1 MKDKTMDKTK
11 IHDINIINRVV
22 QTALFCFDLAA
33 QLKENFFF
41 TYAERLQKAV
51 LGFYINVTEAT
62 DTSSSEEY
70 LNFMN
75 ITRQSL
81 LETAY
86 ILSFLNE
93 KQLLCD
99 EVRTQV
105 VKELEQ
111 LTTDLGNN
119 QLAA

>member
-1 MKDKTMDKTK
+1 MNKTK
-11 IHDINIINRVV
+11 IHDIDIINRVV

-62 DTSSSEEY
+62 ESSSIEEY

-75 ITRQSL
+75 VTRQSL

-86 ILSFLNE
+86 ILSLLNE
-93 KQLLCD
+93 KNLLCD
-99 EVRTQV
+99 EVSCKIV
-105 VKELEQ
+105 NELEE
-111 LTTDLGNN
+111 LTLKLGNS

>member
-1 MKDKTMDKTK
+1 MKKTK
-11 IHDINIINRVV
+11 IHDINIINRAV
-22 QTALFCFDLAA
+22 QSALFCFDLAT
-33 QLKENFFF
+33 QLKEIFFF
-41 TYAERLQKAV
+41 TYAERLKKAA

-62 DTSSSEEY
+62 ESSSVEEY
-70 LNFMN
+70 LNFIN

-99 EVRTQV
+99 EVSTQIV
-105 VKELEQ
+105 NDLEQ
-111 LTTDLGNN
+111 LTADLGNN
-119 QLAA
+119 